1 MPRKNFGMLDEAL
14 MDRVDAEAKRLG
26 QNRRTYT
33 ERALDA
39 WLRATRQQD
48 ANSDLPPVEL
58 TGVAAERAE
67 AILAKRDQA
76 KPSLLPK
83 QSGLVHRQ
91 HTATCKCAMCS
102 PDAAK
107 TARAGKRS

>member
-1 MPRKNFGMLDEAL
+1 MPRKNFGMLDKAL

-67 AILAKRDQA
+67 EILARTAQTVESRPDRTSSFRRA
-76 KPSLLPK
+76 T
-83 QSGLVHRQ
+83 QS
-91 HTATCKCAMCS
+91 
-102 PDAAK
+102 
-107 TARAGKRS
+107 RAGKR